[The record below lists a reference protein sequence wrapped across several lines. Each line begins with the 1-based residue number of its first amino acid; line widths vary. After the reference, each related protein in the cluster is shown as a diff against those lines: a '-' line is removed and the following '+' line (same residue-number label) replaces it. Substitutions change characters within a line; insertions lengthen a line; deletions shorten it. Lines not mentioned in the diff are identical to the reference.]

1 MWAIEIVNAV
11 CAWNSTSIIIRV
23 IIIVIR
29 VISVVGSAKALHV
42 SMHILAKFHKSNFTV
57 FKFAKGS
64 ITLPTVRHL
73 ESV

>member
-11 CAWNSTSIIIRV
+11 CVWNSTSIIIRV
-23 IIIVIR
+23 IN
-29 VISVVGSAKALHV
+29 VVGSAKTLHV

-57 FKFAKGS
+57 FAKGS
-64 ITLPTVRHL
+64 ITLPTVGHL